1 MDQNQ
6 SISICNT
13 GRLYLSLSLSLA
25 LRRCIG
31 NENRKKTA
39 KPKIGARTDTLREC
53 TFMSDPWGLVSLNL
67 YYWRLRLFLIPF
79 SLGLSTPGVENKID
93 IYFEVK
99 KLEKDSMF

>member
-1 MDQNQ
+1 
-6 SISICNT
+6 
-13 GRLYLSLSLSLA
+13 
-25 LRRCIG
+25 
-31 NENRKKTA
+31 
-39 KPKIGARTDTLREC
+39 
-53 TFMSDPWGLVSLNL
+53 MSDPWGLVSLNL